1 MGIKEDLGMLAEA
14 IIAGKHIEAG
24 DYTSKLLDESVS
36 SGEILEKGLLPGMD
50 VVGKRFRDNQIFLP
64 QVLISARAMKT
75 SMKILEPFM
84 IGSGHKAK
92 GTALLGTVKG
102 DVHDIGK
109 NIVSIMLQGNGYSVF
124 DLGTDCS
131 AEKFMAGV
139 EQHQP
144 DIIGLSA
151 LLTTTMVY
159 MGTIIEFLQTR
170 HVSVPVI
177 IGGAP
182 INQKYAT
189 EIGADGYARNA
200 AEAVDLVSKL
210 LADKKEEQ

>member
-1 MGIKEDLGMLAEA
+1 MGIKEDFGMLAEA

-24 DYTSKLLDESVS
+24 NFTSKLLDESVP

-64 QVLISARAMKT
+64 QVLVSARAMKT

-84 IGSGHKAK
+84 IGSGHRPK

-124 DLGTDCS
+124 DLGSDCS
-131 AEKFMAGV
+131 AEKFMSGV
-139 EQHQP
+139 EQYQP

-159 MGTIIEFLQTR
+159 MRTVIEFLHSRQ
-170 HVSVPVI
+170 VSMPII

-200 AEAVDLVSKL
+200 AEAVELVSRL
-210 LADKKEEQ
+210 LADKKEDQ